1 MEYRYFYHPES
12 DCLMKI
18 RSNNNEE
25 IDSILNC
32 SSEEIS
38 ELTREEF
45 LQVAERLYGK
55 RGSLN

>member
-1 MEYRYFYHPES
+1 MEYRYFYHLES

-18 RSNNNEE
+18 RSNNSEE
-25 IDSILNC
+25 IDSMLNC
-32 SSEEIS
+32 NEEVS

-55 RGSLN
+55 RDILK